1 MRPPNSR
8 YQVLIL
14 FLIIL
19 TVIPSV
25 SARQLS
31 WRGLFS
37 PIEGL
42 QRTLGSR
49 NDTDL
54 LIPLRRCYNNFSVCP
69 AGFPRDENPKKNSLW
84 YKQPCCTALMN
95 CVLDGVDDS
104 VNADMQA
111 GTTIVALVPTILL
124 LFGMTLLL
132 ILKVVANVLRIL
144 LHRHHQASCL

>member
-1 MRPPNSR
+1 MRPPTSR
-8 YQVLIL
+8 YQSLIL
-14 FLIIL
+14 SLIIL

-37 PIEGL
+37 PVEGL

-49 NDTDL
+49 NDTEL
-54 LIPLRRCYNNFSVCP
+54 LIPLERCYNKSSVCP
-69 AGFPRDENPKKNSLW
+69 EGFPRDKNPKMKSLW
-84 YKQPCCTALMN
+84 FKQPCCTALMN
-95 CVLDGVDDS
+95 CVLDEVDDS

-132 ILKVVANVLRIL
+132 ILRVVANVIRIL